1 MKTFDAVII
10 GAGLAGLQCAKL
22 LSRRGAK
29 ILLVDRKTDLT
40 RGVHTTGIFVRK
52 TLEDFD
58 FPAGTLGKAVR
69 NVTLYSPRLKAID
82 LESEKDEFR
91 VGKMGALYESFLKE
105 CLDGG
110 VEFLNGTRYISAQLG
125 SELQI
130 TDYKLQTES
139 ELKNGKES
147 EISNLKSEINFENHY
162 SEFDENHYS
171 EFKQKTEICNLKS
184 VIKETRTIVSLE
196 KKGKAFQ
203 VCAKV
208 LIGAD
213 GAASRVAKDL
223 RLDENK
229 EWIVGYE
236 EVYRVENSNCEPR
249 LHCFLDAELAPGYL
263 AWAAND
269 GEEIHIGVGG
279 YAANFN
285 PREAL
290 KSFKE
295 KTKKLF
301 DLRGAKLAETRGG
314 RIPVGGVLRSI
325 ANENGLL
332 IGDAAGAVSPL
343 TAGGLDPAM
352 RLSKFAA
359 EIVWE
364 RLQTDDPKVLL
375 QYSGELFRARFVSRL
390 WMRRIIKTFTSQ
402 RLLELG
408 FAFLRGRIGRKFA
421 KHVFFG
427 RGSFPDVEIKKTPL
441 VGYQKFEI

>member
-1 MKTFDAVII
+1 MKSFDVVII

-29 ILLVDRKTDLT
+29 ILLVDRKTDLSK
-40 RGVHTTGIFVRK
+40 GVHTTGIFVRK
-52 TLEDFD
+52 TFEDFD
-58 FPAGTLGKAVR
+58 FPAGTLGQPIR
-69 NVTLYSPRLKAID
+69 NVTLYSPKLKAVD
-82 LESEKDEFR
+82 LRSEKDEFR
-91 VGKMGALYESFLKE
+91 VGKMGAIYDELLNEAVENGVRFARATSYKGAKMV
-105 CLDGG
+105 DGETI
-110 VEFLNGTRYISAQLG
+110 V
-125 SELQI
+125 
-130 TDYKLQTES
+130 KLEKRG
-139 ELKNGKES
+139 EV
-147 EISNLKSEINFENHY
+147 
-162 SEFDENHYS
+162 
-171 EFKQKTEICNLKS
+171 TEIK
-184 VIKETRTIVSLE
+184 T
-196 KKGKAFQ
+196 
-203 VCAKV
+203 KV

-213 GAASRVAKDL
+213 GANSRVARDL
-223 RLDENK
+223 NLDENK

-236 EVYRVENSNCEPR
+236 EVYHSKNQTSEPH
-249 LHCFLDAELAPGYL
+249 LHCFLDAKLAPGYL
-263 AWAAND
+263 AWIADD

-295 KTKKLF
+295 KTKDLF
-301 DLRGAKLAETRGG
+301 DLKDTELKETRGG
-314 RIPVGGVLRSI
+314 RIPVGGVLRKI

-364 RLQTDDPKVLL
+364 RLQSNDAKVLL
-375 QYSGELFRARFVSRL
+375 KYSGELFRARFVSRI
-390 WMRRIIKTFTSQ
+390 WMRKIIKTFTNQ

-408 FAFLRGRIGRKFA
+408 FAFLRGRIGQKFA

-427 RGSFPDVEIKKTPL
+427 RGSFPDVEIKNSSAVENL
-441 VGYQKFEI
+441 KFGIKI

>member
-1 MKTFDAVII
+1 MKTFDVVII

-40 RGVHTTGIFVRK
+40 KGVHTTGIFVRK

-69 NVTLYSPRLKAID
+69 NVTLYSPRLKAVN

-91 VGKMGALYESFLKE
+91 VGKMGVLYESLLRE
-105 CLDGG
+105 CLENG
-110 VEFLNGTRYISAQLG
+110 VEFSNGTRYVSTDI
-125 SELQI
+125 LQNESI
-130 TDYKLQTES
+130 VKLE
-139 ELKNGKES
+139 KNGKAF
-147 EISNLKSEINFENHY
+147 EI
-162 SEFDENHYS
+162 
-171 EFKQKTEICNLKS
+171 T
-184 VIKETRTIVSLE
+184 
-196 KKGKAFQ
+196 
-203 VCAKV
+203 AKV

-213 GAASRVAKDL
+213 GANSRVAKDL
-223 RLDENK
+223 KLDENK

-236 EVYRVENSNCEPR
+236 EVYHVENEHDEPR
-249 LHCFLDAELAPGYL
+249 LHCFLDAKLAPGYL
-263 AWAAND
+263 AWIADD

-301 DLRGAKLAETRGG
+301 DVSHEKLAETRGG
-314 RIPVGGVLRSI
+314 RIPVGGVLRRI
-325 ANENGLL
+325 ANENGVL

-364 RLQTDDPKVLL
+364 RLRTNDSKVLL
-375 QYSGELFRARFVSRL
+375 QYSGELFRSRFVSRL

-402 RLLELG
+402 TLLELG
-408 FAFLRGRIGRKFA
+408 FAFLRGKIGRKFA
-421 KHVFFG
+421 RHVFFG
-427 RGSFPDVEIKKTPL
+427 RGSFPDIKIEKSASALSTKL
-441 VGYQKFEI
+441 FG